1 MTKNVKVQ
9 YVGFK
14 ADNQAREYTFIV
26 QRASNE
32 TSEYTITIGNE
43 AFGPR
48 RVRFQDAP
56 EICSLRLHREL
67 DTFEDHPPQS
77 NYRISEMDLDDF
89 ITAHPSSAHRYP
101 HKPKSSPDQ

>member
-1 MTKNVKVQ
+1 MTKNVRVQ
-9 YVGFK
+9 YLGFK
-14 ADNQAREYTFIV
+14 ADNLERAYTFVV
-26 QRASNE
+26 QRPLNE

-43 AFGPR
+43 AFSSR

-67 DTFEDHPPQS
+67 ATFEDHPPQS

-89 ITAHPSSAHRYP
+89 VIAHPSSARGYP
-101 HKPKSSPDQ
+101 QKSKTPPEQ

>member
-1 MTKNVKVQ
+1 MTRNVNVQ

-14 ADNQAREYTFIV
+14 AKELGREYSFIV
-26 QRASNE
+26 RQALNE
-32 TSEYTITIGNE
+32 STEYTITIGNE

-67 DTFEDHPPQS
+67 AAFEDHPPQAH
-77 NYRISEMDLDDF
+77 YRISEMDLDEF
-89 ITAHPSSAHRYP
+89 ISSHKPSSRKYP
-101 HKPKSSPDQ
+101 YKPKDRSDQ

>member
-1 MTKNVKVQ
+1 MTKNVRVQ

-14 ADNQAREYTFIV
+14 ADILERVYTFIV

-32 TSEYTITIGNE
+32 TSEYTLTIGNE

-77 NYRISEMDLDDF
+77 NYRISEMDLNDF
-89 ITAHPSSAHRYP
+89 LTAHSSSARRYP

>member
-1 MTKNVKVQ
+1 MTKNVNVQ

-14 ADNQAREYTFIV
+14 ADSIERKYSFIV
-26 QRASNE
+26 RRALNE
-32 TSEYTITIGNE
+32 ISEFTITIGNE

-56 EICSLRLHREL
+56 EICSMRLHREL

-77 NYRISEMDLDDF
+77 SYRISEMDLDDF
-89 ITAHPSSAHRYP
+89 ITSHPSSRGHL
-101 HKPKSSPDQ
+101 HKPKTSPDQ

>member
-1 MTKNVKVQ
+1 MTKNVYVQ

-14 ADNQAREYTFIV
+14 AKTLEREYSFV
-26 QRASNE
+26 VRQALNE
-32 TSEYTITIGNE
+32 STEYTITMGND

-67 DTFEDHPPQS
+67 AAFGDHPPQAH
-77 NYRISEMDLDDF
+77 YRISEIDLDEF
-89 ITAHPSSAHRYP
+89 ITSHAPSTRGYLY
-101 HKPKSSPDQ
+101 KPKASRDL